1 MDDPCRTP
9 SCWLELADAG
19 VVGPQLLQDVV
30 EQVNRIKLKMKT
42 AQDRQKSYA
51 DVRRKKL
58 EFQVGDSVYLKISP
72 TKGTMRFG
80 FSGKLKLGT
89 LGPLM

>member
-1 MDDPCRTP
+1 M
-9 SCWLELADAG
+9 
-19 VVGPQLLQDVV
+19 VVVVPQLLQDAV

-72 TKGTMRFG
+72 TKGTMTFR
-80 FSGKLKLGT
+80 FSGKLKPRYI
-89 LGPLM
+89 GPFDVIKRVGELAYS